1 MGKQYPADP
10 GRRRLLYL
18 LATACAAPF
27 PVNAADAASGLSVST
42 PLAPVLLPVEG
53 RLLLV
58 YELHLANQATTPRS
72 LASLRITGPAG
83 RVLAH
88 FEEAALA
95 SRMAPLD
102 SGAPP
107 ADTALLIPPG
117 RRAIVYIE
125 LELDAAPAQLMHEMS
140 FRGAESAAPA
150 HAIAPENP
158 MASLGPPL
166 AGGPWV
172 AIHAPEWPRG
182 HRRVV
187 YATDGVPRIPG
198 RYAIDFVRV
207 DGRGRTG
214 VAGSERVRDVLGY
227 GAPVLAVADGV
238 IASTRDDMAESAT
251 LSANRKHAQADAT
264 GNYVSL
270 RLADGRVVFYEH
282 LKPGSVRV
290 KPGQQVNAGQVIGA
304 LGFTGDSTGPH
315 LHFSVAAADSPLG
328 AEGLAFTFERFAL
341 LGRYADLGQL
351 GKAPWQ
357 ALARGT
363 APGRRH
369 EWPGWNTVLRFA
381 GQPRPG

>member
-1 MGKQYPADP
+1 M
-10 GRRRLLYL
+10 
-18 LATACAAPF
+18 
-27 PVNAADAASGLSVST
+27 

-53 RLLLV
+53 RLLLL
-58 YELHLANQATTPRS
+58 YELHPANQPTTPSS
-72 LASLRITGPAG
+72 LASLRIAGPAG

-88 FEEAALA
+88 YGEAALA

-102 SGAPP
+102 AGVLA
-107 ADTALLIPPG
+107 ADAKLLIPPG

-125 LELDAAPAQLMHEMS
+125 LELDAAPAQLMHELS
-140 FRGAESAAPA
+140 VSGAGPKTLA
-150 HAIAPENP
+150 HAVAPEKP
-158 MASLGPPL
+158 TASLGPPL

-172 AIHAPEWPRG
+172 AIHAPDWPRG

-214 VAGSERVRDVLGY
+214 VAGSDRVRDVLGY

-238 IASTRDDMAESAT
+238 IASTRDDMAEAAT

-270 RLADGRVVFYEH
+270 HLADGRVVFYEH

-290 KPGQQVNAGQVIGA
+290 KPGQQVKAGQVIGA

-315 LHFSVAAADSPLG
+315 LHFSVASADSPLG
-328 AEGLAFTFERFAL
+328 AEGLAFTFEHFEL

-357 ALARGT
+357 ALERGT
-363 APGRRH
+363 APRRRH
-369 EWPGWNTVLRFA
+369 EWPGWNTVLRF
-381 GQPRPG
+381 PPG